1 MQSRAKD
8 CAMLQVQRL
17 SAQAQAALGSIAR
30 KLPRCGPDR
39 MGGHR
44 VRLGAVT
51 APPAVVAVLLRVV
64 TILV

>member
-1 MQSRAKD
+1 MLPRAANAASRA
-8 CAMLQVQRL
+8 QGGG
-17 SAQAQAALGSIAR
+17 LGSIAR

-51 APPAVVAVLLRVV
+51 APAFRADRIVKNYFN
-64 TILV
+64 

>member
-1 MQSRAKD
+1 
-8 CAMLQVQRL
+8 MLQMQRL
-17 SAQAQAALGSIAR
+17 KGPGSIAR

-39 MGGHR
+39 MGSHQ

-51 APPAVVAVLLRVV
+51 VPACRGCRIVKSV